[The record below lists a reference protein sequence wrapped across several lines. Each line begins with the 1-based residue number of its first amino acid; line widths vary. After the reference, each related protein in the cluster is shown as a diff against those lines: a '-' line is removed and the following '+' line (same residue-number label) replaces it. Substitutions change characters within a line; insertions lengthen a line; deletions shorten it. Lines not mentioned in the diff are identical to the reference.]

1 MVHKLL
7 LNRELVRLQPETCL
21 YGSVIKPLNL
31 RFHTGSNNQNRC
43 RLKMGKTSSDRY
55 EMNRVAEEVRSACI
69 EAMKEGF
76 QDASM
81 SGLCTEGAVE
91 AAIGAVQSLNL
102 EKIIEKAV
110 HD

>member
-1 MVHKLL
+1 MVKSGHS
-7 LNRELVRLQPETCL
+7 RDQ
-21 YGSVIKPLNL
+21 
-31 RFHTGSNNQNRC
+31 
-43 RLKMGKTSSDRY
+43 LKQI
-55 EMNRVAEEVRSACI
+55 AEEVRNACI
-69 EAMKEGF
+69 KAMKEGF